1 MPFFSEVR
9 CCVTALFAA
18 LQVNWHQ
25 APARYLPVWSTR
37 YWRDAHGACGYER
50 NGCVFLLDQKS
61 QDYERDGKFEQ
72 VKKDSPAIILIGEI
86 NSIAPKRE
94 KVRRGI

>member
-1 MPFFSEVR
+1 M
-9 CCVTALFAA
+9 
-18 LQVNWHQ
+18 
-25 APARYLPVWSTR
+25 RYLPVWSIR

-72 VKKDSPAIILIGEI
+72 AKKDSPAIILIGEI
-86 NSIAPKRE
+86 DSIAPKRE